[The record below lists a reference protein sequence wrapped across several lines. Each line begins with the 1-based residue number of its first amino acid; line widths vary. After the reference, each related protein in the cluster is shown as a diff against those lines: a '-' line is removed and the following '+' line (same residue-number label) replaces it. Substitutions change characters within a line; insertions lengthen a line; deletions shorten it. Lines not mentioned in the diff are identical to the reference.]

1 MVASSFEYVWGDL
14 YHAEDLALYQPG
26 GFHPVHLGDLY
37 DAGRYK
43 VLHKLGH
50 DSCSTTWLVRDQLL
64 DSYVAL
70 KVIAADASG
79 SNCKDLQ
86 MREFISSIDTKDPG
100 RTRIASDILHQF
112 WLDGPNGHH
121 FALVVPAYGP
131 SLSTTTR
138 WQRKRIARIAHQ
150 VALEVTEGVAFLHSI
165 GIGHGGMYMKCKI
178 SQQEN

>member
-14 YHAEDLALYQPG
+14 YHAEDLTLYQPG

-43 VLHKLGH
+43 VLHKLGY
-50 DSCSTTWLVRDQLL
+50 DSCLTTWLVRDQRLN
-64 DSYVAL
+64 SYVAL
-70 KVIAADASG
+70 KVIAADASS

-112 WLDGPNGHH
+112 WLDSPNSHH
-121 FALVVPAYGP
+121 LALVVPPYGL
-131 SLSTTTR
+131 SLSTITR

-150 VALEVTEGVAFLHSI
+150 VALEITKSVAFLHSI

>member
-1 MVASSFEYVWGDL
+1 
-14 YHAEDLALYQPG
+14 
-26 GFHPVHLGDLY
+26 
-37 DAGRYK
+37 
-43 VLHKLGH
+43 
-50 DSCSTTWLVRDQLL
+50 
-64 DSYVAL
+64 
-70 KVIAADASG
+70 
-79 SNCKDLQ
+79 

-121 FALVVPAYGP
+121 LALVVPAYGP

-150 VALEVTEGVAFLHSI
+150 VALEVTEGVVFLHSI

-178 SQQEN
+178 S